1 MVGVCRCGFQLLRA
15 KGWYLWHL
23 RYPASAML
31 PFPSQH
37 KRSSRRKCDRHPFDL
52 LAALTVL
59 CPAVS
64 AWLNSPASA
73 LGREELRVETGGSLL
88 SPGTNTLISVL
99 SVLSYAGRSVAE
111 GFLIGQSKLMVI
123 ILSHV

>member
-1 MVGVCRCGFQLLRA
+1 M
-15 KGWYLWHL
+15 
-23 RYPASAML
+23 
-31 PFPSQH
+31 
-37 KRSSRRKCDRHPFDL
+37 
-52 LAALTVL
+52 
-59 CPAVS
+59 
-64 AWLNSPASA
+64 
-73 LGREELRVETGGSLL
+73 ETGGSLL